1 MGQVYSNTIY
11 QSKRYKSVDDKNIN
25 QESSHL
31 ERNFFFSRKFDYT
44 TFIHFANQ
52 CSEKLTKYGTYYNY
66 IREDLNKAKEYMGT
80 GKIKINN
87 DEAKYIFF
95 WGMDMKFKKDEEL
108 KNLDKEVNE
117 EVTR

>member
-1 MGQVYSNTIY
+1 MLNWLMAIRKIY
-11 QSKRYKSVDDKNIN
+11 KGKINEDAKKRIS
-25 QESSHL
+25 EL
-31 ERNFFFSRKFDYT
+31 EN
-44 TFIHFANQ
+44 
-52 CSEKLTKYGTYYNY
+52 KLQ
-66 IREDLNKAKEYMGT
+66 
-80 GKIKINN
+80 KIKINN